1 MNLIPL
7 DALSESA
14 MLGESIRDGDL
25 VSPSR
30 CSVRCDVENLAG
42 RSAAVNRS
50 WLQQNGAPRVY
61 IAACHFPQLV
71 TGSDQTFVVPL
82 NSRFKTGFIDPA
94 AVMLHVNS
102 NGVTHKRSC
111 CSHVQSII

>member
-30 CSVRCDVENLAG
+30 CSVRCDVEKLAEDLR
-42 RSAAVNRS
+42 RSTTAGYSRS
-50 WLQQNGAPRVY
+50 GAPRVY

-71 TGSDQTFVVPL
+71 TSSDQTFVVPL
-82 NSRFKTGFIDPA
+82 NSRFKTGFINPA

-111 CSHVQSII
+111 CSDVQSII